1 MTQNIVPHVKTG
13 GISLDPRIQTLAQNL
28 ISYSTSLKQ
37 GEKILIEMFDDAL
50 PLAKAIVQ
58 EVYKVGAV
66 PFLSLK
72 NNQLQRVLLQN
83 ANIDQLKHIAQW
95 EASRMQTMDAYL
107 GIRASENISELSDV
121 SAEQLQKYQQ
131 YWQKPVHTDL
141 RVPNTKWCVMRYPNH
156 SMAQLANMSTESFE
170 NFYFNVCNL
179 DYAKMD
185 HAMTPLVKLMEKT
198 DQVKIIGPGTNLTFS
213 IKEIPA
219 IKCSGLRNIPDG
231 EVYTAPVK
239 TSINGSLTYNTPAVY
254 QGITYENIHLEFSDG
269 KIVKAT
275 ANYTEKI
282 NKVLDT
288 DEGARYIGEF
298 AIGLNPHISIPMKD
312 TLFDEKIKGS
322 FHFTPGNAYDHACN
336 GNKSAIHWDLVC
348 IQTPEY
354 GGGEIWFD
362 DVLIRK
368 DGRFTLPELNGL
380 NPENLL

>member
-50 PLAKAIVQ
+50 PLTKAIVQ

-170 NFYFNVCNL
+170 DFYFNVCNL

-198 DQVKIIGPGTNLTFS
+198 DQVKIIGAGTNLTFS
-213 IKEIPA
+213 IKDIPA

-254 QGITYENIHLEFSDG
+254 QGVTYENIHLEFSDG

-298 AIGLNPHISIPMKD
+298 AIGLNPHISTPMKD

>member
-1 MTQNIVPHVKTG
+1 M
-13 GISLDPRIQTLAQNL
+13 DPRIELLAKNL
-28 ISYSTSLKQ
+28 ITYSTNLKQ
-37 GEKILIEMFDDAL
+37 GEKVLIEMFDDAL
-50 PLAKAIVQ
+50 PLAKALVAETYRAGGI
-58 EVYKVGAV
+58 
-66 PFLSLK
+66 PFLALK

-83 ANIDQLKHIAQW
+83 ANIEQLKLIAEW
-95 EASRMQTMDAYL
+95 ESQRMSTMDAYI

-121 SAEQLQKYQQ
+121 PAEQMQLYQQ
-131 YWQKPVHTDL
+131 HWQKPVHTDL

-156 SMAQLANMSTESFE
+156 SMAQLANMSTEAFE
-170 NFYFNVCNL
+170 KFYFDVCNL

-185 HAMTPLVKLMEKT
+185 EAMTPLVHLMEKT
-198 DQVKIIGPGTNLTFS
+198 DKVKIIGSGTDLTFS
-213 IKEIPA
+213 IKNIPA
-219 IKCSGLRNIPDG
+219 IKCAGLRNIPDG

-239 TSINGSLTYNTPAVY
+239 TSINGFLSYNTPAVY
-254 QGITYENIHLEFSDG
+254 QGVTYENIRLEFSEG

-282 NKVLDT
+282 NKILDT

-298 AIGLNPHISIPMKD
+298 AIGLNPHISTPMKD

-368 DGRFTLPELNGL
+368 DGRFVIPELAGL
-380 NPENLL
+380 NPEKLL

>member
-1 MTQNIVPHVKTG
+1 
-13 GISLDPRIQTLAQNL
+13 LDPRIHALAKNL
-28 ISYSTSLKQ
+28 ITYSTSLQK

-50 PLAKAIVQ
+50 PLARAIVT
-58 EVYKVGAV
+58 ETYRAGGI
-66 PFLSLK
+66 PFLTLK

-83 ANIDQLKHIAQW
+83 ATIDQLKLIAKW
-95 EASRMQTMDAYL
+95 EAQRMSNMDAYI

-121 SAEQLQKYQQ
+121 TVEQLQLYQQ

-156 SMAQLANMSTESFE
+156 SMAQLANMSTEAFE
-170 NFYFNVCNL
+170 DFYFNVCNL

-185 HAMTPLVKLMEKT
+185 GAMTPLVNLMEKT
-198 DQVKIIGPGTNLTFS
+198 DRVKIIGPGTELTFS
-213 IKEIPA
+213 IKNIPA

-239 TSINGSLTYNTPAVY
+239 TSINGCLSYNTPAVY
-254 QGITYENIHLEFSDG
+254 QGVTYENIRLEFSEG
-269 KIVKAT
+269 KIITAT
-275 ANYTEKI
+275 ANHTEKI
-282 NKVLDT
+282 NKVLNT

-298 AIGLNPHISIPMKD
+298 ALGLNPHISIPMKD

-322 FHFTPGNAYDHACN
+322 FHFTPGNAYDHAFN

-368 DGRFTLPELNGL
+368 DGLFVVPELQGL

>member
-1 MTQNIVPHVKTG
+1 
-13 GISLDPRIQTLAQNL
+13 LDPRIQTLAKNL
-28 ISYSTSLKQ
+28 ITYSTSLQK

-50 PLAKAIVQ
+50 PLAKAIVT
-58 EVYKVGAV
+58 ETYRAGGI
-66 PFLSLK
+66 PFLTLK

-83 ANIDQLKHIAQW
+83 STIDQLKLIAHW
-95 EASRMQTMDAYL
+95 EAQRMSAMDAYI

-121 SAEQLQKYQQ
+121 TVEQLQLYQQ

-156 SMAQLANMSTESFE
+156 SMAQLANMSTEAFE
-170 NFYFNVCNL
+170 DFYFNVCNL

-185 HAMTPLVKLMEKT
+185 GAMTPLVNLMEKT
-198 DQVKIIGPGTNLTFS
+198 DRVKIIGPGTELTFS
-213 IKEIPA
+213 IRNIPA

-239 TSINGSLTYNTPAVY
+239 TSINGCLSYNTPAVY
-254 QGITYENIHLEFSDG
+254 QGVTYENIRLEFSAG
-269 KIVKAT
+269 KIVTAT
-275 ANYTEKI
+275 ANHTEKI
-282 NKVLDT
+282 NTVLNT

-298 AIGLNPHISIPMKD
+298 ALGLNPHISIPMKD

-322 FHFTPGNAYDHACN
+322 FHFTPGNAYDHAFN

-368 DGRFTLPELNGL
+368 DGLFVVPALQGL

>member
-1 MTQNIVPHVKTG
+1 M
-13 GISLDPRIQTLAQNL
+13 DPRIQTLAKNL
-28 ISYSTSLKQ
+28 ITYSTNLQQ

-50 PLAKAIVQ
+50 PLAKAIVA
-58 EVYKVGAV
+58 ETYRVGAI
-66 PFLSLK
+66 PFLTLK
-72 NNQLQRVLLQN
+72 NNQLQRMLLQN
-83 ANIDQLKHIAQW
+83 ATIDQLKLIAEW
-95 EASRMQTMDAYL
+95 EAQRMSTMDAYI
-107 GIRASENISELSDV
+107 GIRASENISELSAV
-121 SAEQLQKYQQ
+121 PSEQLQNYQRH
-131 YWQKPVHTDL
+131 WQKPVHTDL

-156 SMAQLANMSTESFE
+156 SMAQLANMNTEAFE
-170 NFYFNVCNL
+170 NFYFDVCNL
-179 DYAKMD
+179 DYPKMAN
-185 HAMTPLVKLMEKT
+185 AMTPLVSLMEKT
-198 DQVKIIGPGTNLTFS
+198 DKVRITGPGTDLTFS
-213 IKEIPA
+213 IKGIPA
-219 IKCSGLRNIPDG
+219 VKCSGLRNIPDG

-239 TSINGSLTYNTPAVY
+239 TSINGFLTYNTPAVY
-254 QGITYENIHLEFSDG
+254 QGATYENIRLEFAEG

-275 ANYTEKI
+275 ANNTEKI

-322 FHFTPGNAYDHACN
+322 FHFTPGNAYDAAFN

-368 DGRFTLPELNGL
+368 DGRFVIPELSGL

>member
-1 MTQNIVPHVKTG
+1 
-13 GISLDPRIQTLAQNL
+13 LDPRIHLLAKNL
-28 ISYSTSLKQ
+28 ITYSTCLKN
-37 GEKILIEMFDDAL
+37 GEKVLIEMFDDAL
-50 PLAKAIVQ
+50 PLAKAIIA
-58 EVYKVGAV
+58 EVYRVGGI
-66 PFLSLK
+66 PFLTLK
-72 NNQLQRVLLQN
+72 NNQLQRALLQN
-83 ANIDQLKHIAQW
+83 ATIDQLKRIAEW
-95 EASRMQTMDAYL
+95 EAQRMSSMDAYI

-121 SAEQLQKYQQ
+121 PVEQLQLYQQ

-156 SMAQLANMSTESFE
+156 SMAQLANMSTEAFE
-170 NFYFNVCNL
+170 DFYFDVCNL

-185 HAMTPLVKLMEKT
+185 DAMTPLVHLMEKT
-198 DQVKIIGPGTNLTFS
+198 DRVKIIGPGTDLTFS
-213 IKEIPA
+213 IKNIPA

-239 TSINGSLTYNTPAVY
+239 TSINGCLTYNTPAVY
-254 QGITYENIHLEFSDG
+254 QGVTYENIRLEFSEG
-269 KIVKAT
+269 KIVKAA
-275 ANYTEKI
+275 ANHTEKI

-322 FHFTPGNAYDHACN
+322 FHFTPGNAYDHAFN

-362 DVLIRK
+362 DILIRK
-368 DGRFTLPELNGL
+368 DGHFIIPELQGL

>member
-1 MTQNIVPHVKTG
+1 MD
-13 GISLDPRIQTLAQNL
+13 SRIELLAKNL
-28 ISYSTSLKQ
+28 ITYSTNLQQ

-50 PLAKAIVQ
+50 PLAKALVA
-58 EVYKVGAV
+58 EAYKAGGM
-66 PFLSLK
+66 PFLTLK

-83 ANIDQLKHIAQW
+83 ATINQLKDIATW
-95 EASRMQTMDAYL
+95 EAERMSKMNAYI
-107 GIRASENISELSDV
+107 GIRASENISELSAV
-121 SAEQLQKYQQ
+121 PTEQLQLFQQ

-141 RVPNTKWCVMRYPNH
+141 RVAKTKWCVMRYPNH
-156 SMAQLANMSTESFE
+156 SMAQLANMSTEDFE
-170 NFYFNVCNL
+170 NFYFAVCNL

-185 HAMTPLVKLMEKT
+185 RAMSPLVTLMEKT
-198 DQVKIIGPGTNLTFS
+198 DKVKIIGPGTDLAFS
-213 IKEIPA
+213 IKDIPA

-239 TSINGSLTYNTPAVY
+239 TSINGHLTYNTPAVY
-254 QGITYENIHLEFSDG
+254 QGTTYENIRLEFTEG
-269 KIVKAT
+269 KIIKAT
-275 ANYTEKI
+275 ANHTEKI

-298 AIGLNPHISIPMKD
+298 AIGLNPHISTPMKD

-322 FHFTPGNAYDHACN
+322 FHLTPGNAYDHAFN

-348 IQTPEY
+348 IQTPDY

-368 DGRFTLPELNGL
+368 DGRFVIPELAGL

>member
-1 MTQNIVPHVKTG
+1 V
-13 GISLDPRIQTLAQNL
+13 DPRIHMLAKNL
-28 ISYSTSLKQ
+28 ITYSTSLKK
-37 GEKILIEMFDDAL
+37 GEKVLIEMFDDAL
-50 PLAKAIVQ
+50 PLAKAIVA
-58 EVYKVGAV
+58 ETYRVGGI
-66 PFLSLK
+66 PFLTLK

-83 ANIDQLKHIAQW
+83 ATLEQLKLIAEW
-95 EASRMQTMDAYL
+95 EAQRMSTMDAYI

-121 SAEQLQKYQQ
+121 PPEQLQMYQQ
-131 YWQKPVHTDL
+131 HWQKQVHTDL

-156 SMAQLANMSTESFE
+156 SMAQLANMSTEAFE
-170 NFYFNVCNL
+170 NFYFDVCNL

-185 HAMTPLVKLMEKT
+185 NAMTPLVNLMEKT
-198 DQVKIIGPGTNLTFS
+198 DRVKIIGPGTDLTFS
-213 IKEIPA
+213 IKNIPA

-239 TSINGSLTYNTPAVY
+239 TSINGCLTYNTPAVY
-254 QGITYENIHLEFSDG
+254 QGATYENIHLKFSEG

-275 ANYTEKI
+275 ANHTEKL

-322 FHFTPGNAYDHACN
+322 FHFTPGNAYDHAFN

-368 DGRFTLPELNGL
+368 DGLFVIPELQGL

>member
-1 MTQNIVPHVKTG
+1 MD
-13 GISLDPRIQTLAQNL
+13 SRIQTLAQNL
-28 ISYSTSLKQ
+28 ITYSTNLKP
-37 GEKILIEMFDDAL
+37 GEKILIEMFDNAL
-50 PLAKAIVQ
+50 PLANALVAETYKA
-58 EVYKVGAV
+58 GAI
-66 PFLSLK
+66 PFLTLK
-72 NNQLQRVLLQN
+72 NNQLQRTLLQN
-83 ANIDQLKHIAQW
+83 ISINQLELIAKW
-95 EASRMQTMDAYL
+95 EIQRMSTMDAYI

-121 SAEQLQKYQQ
+121 PTEKLQMYQQ

-156 SMAQLANMSTESFE
+156 SMAQLANMSTEAFE
-170 NFYFNVCNL
+170 DFYFNVCNL

-185 HAMTPLVKLMEKT
+185 AAMTPLVTLMEKT
-198 DQVKIIGPGTNLTFS
+198 DKVRIVGPGTDLTFS
-213 IKEIPA
+213 IKDIPA

-239 TSINGSLTYNTPAVY
+239 ASINGSLTYNTPAVY
-254 QGITYENIHLEFSDG
+254 QGTTYENIHLEFVDG
-269 KIVKAT
+269 KIITAT
-275 ANYTEKI
+275 ANHTDKI
-282 NKVLDT
+282 NTILDT

-298 AIGLNPHISIPMKD
+298 AIGLNPHISTPMKD

-322 FHFTPGNAYDHACN
+322 FHFTPGNAYDKAFN

-362 DVLIRK
+362 DVLIRS
-368 DGRFTLPELNGL
+368 DGRFVIPELAGL